1 MIFNKKD
8 TLNDTNYT
16 SHNSTLMLKM
26 VTSYSIFLLIIL
38 VSPRS
43 ETCSGRRRKRLP
55 VSYLSMRSMPSVKS
69 VTDRWAVTMREN
81 RP

>member
-26 VTSYSIFLLIIL
+26 GNLLQYF
-38 VSPRS
+38 PADH
-43 ETCSGRRRKRLP
+43 SGFVHLFIPFYDK
-55 VSYLSMRSMPSVKS
+55 
-69 VTDRWAVTMREN
+69 
-81 RP
+81 